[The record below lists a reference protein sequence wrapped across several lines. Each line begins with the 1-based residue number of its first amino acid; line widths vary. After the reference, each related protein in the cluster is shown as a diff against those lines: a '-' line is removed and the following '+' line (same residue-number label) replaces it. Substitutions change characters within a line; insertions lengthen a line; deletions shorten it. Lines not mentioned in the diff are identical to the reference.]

1 MITIRKSDDRGK
13 ADHGWLKT
21 KHSFSFASYYDP
33 AYMGFRSLRVINEDV
48 IAGGG
53 GFPPH
58 PHENMEIITYV
69 IDGALEHKDSMGT
82 GSVVKAGEVQ
92 YMSAGTGA
100 VHSEFNHSPSKPLHL
115 LQIWLLPNMFGA
127 SPRYD
132 QQIVAP
138 ESIMNTL
145 GLIASS
151 GKGGIDVRQDMEL
164 YACELDAGKSV
175 SHTIQSNRALWLQ
188 LISGEATLNN
198 KSIQAGDAARIERED
213 EVSITAKTK
222 SHFLLFDLS

>member
-1 MITIRKSDDRGK
+1 MITIRKSADRGQ
-13 ADHGWLKT
+13 ADHDWLKT

-33 AYMGFRSLRVINEDV
+33 AHMGFRSLRVINEDV

-69 IDGALEHKDSMGT
+69 VTGELEHKDSMGT

-92 YMSAGTGA
+92 YMSAGTGV

-115 LQIWLLPNMFGA
+115 LQIWLLPNEFGA

-132 QQIVAP
+132 QQKVADAAVQ
-138 ESIMNTL
+138 NQL
-145 GLIASS
+145 GLIASG
-151 GKGGIDVRQDMEL
+151 GKGGINVRQDVEL
-164 YACELDAGKSV
+164 YACKLDANKSV
-175 SHTIQSNRALWLQ
+175 SHVIRPNRALWLQ
-188 LISGEATLNN
+188 LISGELHAEGQ
-198 KSIQAGDAARIERED
+198 KVYAGDAVRIEGQKETK
-213 EVSITAKTK
+213 ITAEQS